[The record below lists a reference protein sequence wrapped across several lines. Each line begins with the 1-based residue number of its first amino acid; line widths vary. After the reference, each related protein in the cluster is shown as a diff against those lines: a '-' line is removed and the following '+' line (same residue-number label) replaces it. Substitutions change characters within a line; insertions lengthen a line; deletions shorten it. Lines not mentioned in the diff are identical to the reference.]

1 MPKKNTKLTTEEIQS
16 MGEIQQ
22 GYQQIQST
30 IGSIHLKKYQMFQ
43 QIEDAEKQLVELEVN
58 FAQKREEEVSL
69 LRNLEDKYGQGSL
82 DITTGEFTPSS

>member
-1 MPKKNTKLTTEEIQS
+1 MPNKNTKLTTEEIQA

-30 IGSIHLKKYQMFQ
+30 IGGLHLRKYQMYQ

-58 FAQKREEEVSL
+58 FAQNREKEVSL
-69 LRNLEDKYGQGSL
+69 LRNLEEKYGQGTL
-82 DITTGEFTPSS
+82 DISTVEFTPNS

>member
-1 MPKKNTKLTTEEIQS
+1 MSKKNTKLTTEEIQAV
-16 MGEIQQ
+16 GEIQQ

-30 IGSIHLKKYQMFQ
+30 IGALHLRKYQMIQ

-69 LRNLEDKYGQGSL
+69 LRNLEEKYGQGTL
-82 DITTGEFTPSS
+82 DISTGEFTPNS

>member
-1 MPKKNTKLTTEEIQS
+1 MI
-16 MGEIQQ
+16 
-22 GYQQIQST
+22 
-30 IGSIHLKKYQMFQ
+30 Q